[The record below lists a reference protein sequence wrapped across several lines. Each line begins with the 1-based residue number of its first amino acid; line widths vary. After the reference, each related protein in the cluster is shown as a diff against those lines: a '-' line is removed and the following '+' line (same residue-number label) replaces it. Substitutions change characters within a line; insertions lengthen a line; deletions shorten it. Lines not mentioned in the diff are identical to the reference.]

1 MLQTRRAGQMQLSK
15 GAEEVGMSASK
26 ARPGIQ
32 QTWAA
37 CGRWSR
43 MFTLQRISSGVLHP
57 NQSHAT
63 PSSACCRPGIAAR
76 APLCRYLKARC
87 THVFSVLPI
96 CTHNGMQASH
106 RDEHLGA
113 CILPQTDAGA
123 CAHAPTQD
131 HMLGLTDLPTLTM
144 SNFATAPRAYISSTS
159 LARQWKINFFFTHS
173 RLAIFNLVPIST
185 YTMTSK
191 KDREPRKENDSQ
203 VLDLELPRGV
213 ADAEAAWLGGRDERA
228 RTEDTI

>member
-1 MLQTRRAGQMQLSK
+1 MQILKSQVHTCVLS
-15 GAEEVGMSASK
+15 
-26 ARPGIQ
+26 
-32 QTWAA
+32 
-37 CGRWSR
+37 
-43 MFTLQRISSGVLHP
+43 
-57 NQSHAT
+57 
-63 PSSACCRPGIAAR
+63 
-76 APLCRYLKARC
+76 
-87 THVFSVLPI
+87 LPI

-159 LARQWKINFFFTHS
+159 LARQWKINFFFTES

-191 KDREPRKENDSQ
+191 KDQEPRKENDSQ
-203 VLDLELPRGV
+203 VLDPELPRGV